1 MADTQDPKASPEK
14 PQQPPAAKITIVAK
28 IGRVFAAPFVAVG
41 HIVRGGSKIDEIVVY
56 SAPPAFF
63 LWIVIATG
71 FLLRLLVPTH
81 VLTEQAGAWIF
92 IFVLIYFLLAV
103 LYDMSLKKLVLCT
116 LVFAV
121 LWLFAKYMESL
132 RNVMILG
139 PILQHFKD
147 LNPKCDSGM
156 MGAVSVICWLLLIPW
171 IASIF
176 EMVFN
181 RKKQFSPNEIA
192 EFHFGEGSELTD
204 RTGLRFHT
212 KYRDVL
218 ETLLGF
224 GGGDLL
230 AVDNQQRVI
239 KRFENVLGLWF
250 HWDKLDRILHQRA
263 TLLEG
268 DAGQEPPPGLPPA
281 P

>member
-1 MADTQDPKASPEK
+1 MADSPDPKAPSSK
-14 PQQPPAAKITIVAK
+14 PQPPAAHVSIVTRF
-28 IGRVFAAPFVAVG
+28 GRVIAAPFLAVG
-41 HIVRGGSKIDEIVVY
+41 HIVRGKSKIDEIIVY

-63 LWIVIATG
+63 LWIVLFTG

-81 VLTEQAGAWIF
+81 ILTAQAGGWIF
-92 IFVLIYFLLAV
+92 IFVLMYFLLAV

-116 LVFAV
+116 LVFAT
-121 LWLFAKYMESL
+121 LWLFAKYMENL
-132 RNVMILG
+132 RHIAILG
-139 PILQHFKD
+139 PILHHFAS
-147 LNPKCDSGM
+147 LNPTYDHGT
-156 MGAVSVICWLLLIPW
+156 VSVLCWLLLIPW

-192 EFHFGEGSELTD
+192 EFHFGVGSELTD
-204 RTGLRFHT
+204 RTGLRFQT

-239 KRFENVLGLWF
+239 KRFENVIGLWF

-263 TLLEG
+263 TLLDEDDG
-268 DAGQEPPPGLPPA
+268 KAKGPGEEPA
-281 P
+281 D

>member
-1 MADTQDPKASPEK
+1 MADSSDPKAPSTK
-14 PQQPPAAKITIVAK
+14 SQPPTAQVNIITRF
-28 IGRVFAAPFVAVG
+28 GRIIAAPFVAVG
-41 HIVRGGSKIDEIVVY
+41 HIVRGGKKPDEIVVY

-63 LWIVIATG
+63 LWFVIATG
-71 FLLRLLVPTH
+71 FVLNLLVGRLLLPS
-81 VLTEQAGAWIF
+81 AGAWIF
-92 IFVLIYFLLAV
+92 IFTLVYFLLAI
-103 LYDMSLKKLVLCT
+103 LFDMSLKKLALCS
-116 LVFAV
+116 LVVAV
-121 LWLFAKYMESL
+121 VWLFARYMESL
-132 RNVMILG
+132 HNIALIGPVLRHFRN
-139 PILQHFKD
+139 
-147 LNPKCDSGM
+147 LNPQFDHGT
-156 MGAVSVICWLLLIPW
+156 VSVLCWLLLIPW

-218 ETLLGF
+218 ETLMGF

-230 AVDNQQRVI
+230 AVDNQQRII
-239 KRFENVLGLWF
+239 KRFENVVGLWF

-263 TLLEG
+263 TLVDEDDDKLGPDREKL
-268 DAGQEPPPGLPPA
+268 AK
-281 P
+281 